1 MMKLFPLACVTLAAL
16 AACASEPEPQP
27 DAAVIERAELAN
39 SVASDA
45 PKLEKADR
53 LPKLEKADRLVAA
66 VDRADPDRLAG
77 PAEALLAR

>member
-1 MMKLFPLACVTLAAL
+1 MMKRLGFACVTLAAL

-27 DAAVIERAELAN
+27 DPALVARVAEAAAPE
-39 SVASDA
+39 A

-53 LPKLEKADRLVAA
+53 IVAA
-66 VDRADPDRLAG
+66 VDRSDPDRLAA